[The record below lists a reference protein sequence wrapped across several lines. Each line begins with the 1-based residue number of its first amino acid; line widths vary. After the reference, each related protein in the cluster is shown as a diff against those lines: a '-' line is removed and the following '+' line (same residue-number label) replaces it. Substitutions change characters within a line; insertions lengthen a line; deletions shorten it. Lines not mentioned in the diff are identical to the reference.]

1 MRHRPS
7 YRDRARLLVA
17 VSLIVCSGP
26 AATAQ
31 PGCSLSDSA
40 LRATRT
46 IEIDASTGPIFGA
59 FTKQA
64 KEISFLRPKEVVLTF
79 DDGPMP
85 WITRSIMDSLDA
97 FCVKATFFS
106 VGRMAIA
113 YPDVVK
119 EIIARGHTLGTHTMT
134 HPFNMHRMAP
144 YKAHEDIER
153 GFAAVAAAAG
163 TPIAP
168 FFRFPGLADSRDL
181 LDYLQ
186 TRGIATFTVDV
197 VSDDSYI
204 HDPTRLA
211 ATTLA
216 RVEQNGGGIILFH
229 DIKRS
234 TAKALPQI
242 LKGLQSRGFKVVH
255 MRAAAPVQPHLDLLV
270 AMTEKLAKGKK
281 SQTNQTLVPFYGSVG
296 PEPRSELQDDEV
308 TVIAHPPRVRTL
320 AKPDQPRASD
330 TMSSTAGDRPAIVK
344 SDGSNAP
351 TNYRKSDEN
360 SRPTVPNSP
369 NLR

>member
-1 MRHRPS
+1 MRHRQ
-7 YRDRARLLVA
+7 YCRLLVPMLCTA
-17 VSLIVCSGP
+17 ILIVCAGP
-26 AATAQ
+26 AIAAEQ
-31 PGCSLSDSA
+31 ACSVSDSA

-46 IEIDASTGPIFGA
+46 IEIDSSTGPIFGV

-64 KEISFLRPKEVVLTF
+64 KEVSFLRPNEVVLTF

-85 WITRSIMDSLDA
+85 WITRSIMDSLDTY
-97 FCVKATFFS
+97 CVKATFFS
-106 VGRMAIA
+106 VGRMALA

-144 YKAHEDIER
+144 SKAHEDIER

-168 FFRFPGLADSRDL
+168 FFRFPGLADSRAL

-281 SQTNQTLVPFYGSVG
+281 PQTNQTLVPFYGSVG
-296 PEPRSELQDDEV
+296 PEVPSSLHDHEV
-308 TVIAHPPRVRTL
+308 TVIAPPPRVRSMV
-320 AKPDQPRASD
+320 KPAHPRASD
-330 TMSSTAGDRPAIVK
+330 SLGATSEDRPAIVK
-344 SDGSNAP
+344 SDGSHGP
-351 TNYRKSDEN
+351 TNHRKPDAN
-360 SRPTVPNSP
+360 IAPLPPNSP
-369 NLR
+369 HSP